1 MPQQRPVFNFGR
13 TISSFVNLSFRA
25 TPLHAFDH
33 DQTNCYRS
41 GSGLPGDGCFFSAG
55 RFSPFFQPDTTN
67 EKLFIPRDYKD
78 VQADSSFVG
87 GRQNV

>member
-25 TPLHAFDH
+25 PPLHAFDH
-33 DQTNCYRS
+33 DQTNCCRFS
-41 GSGLPGDGCFFSAG
+41 PGLPGDGCFFSAG
-55 RFSPFFQPDTTN
+55 RFSPFFQPDMTN

-78 VQADSSFVG
+78 AQADSSFVG